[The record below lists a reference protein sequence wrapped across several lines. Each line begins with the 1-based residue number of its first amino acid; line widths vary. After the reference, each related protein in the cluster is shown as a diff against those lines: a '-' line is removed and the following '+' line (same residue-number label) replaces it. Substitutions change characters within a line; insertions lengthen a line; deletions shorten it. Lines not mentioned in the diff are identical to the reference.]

1 MMATIEARNLTK
13 IYGQKPVVNQVN
25 LEIHAGKLT
34 AYLGT
39 NGAGKSTTMRMLTKT
54 LQPSSGKVLYNGEDL
69 FKIHKQ
75 QVKISMVFQKGV
87 LDEELTVRENLQIRA
102 SMYQDVPRG
111 RIADLIRELK
121 LSSYVDR
128 KYGELSGGMRR
139 KADIAR
145 ALLNQPEILF
155 LDEPTTGLDV
165 QSRQE
170 IWQLLRRLKE
180 AGVGIFLTTHYLDEA
195 DNADYVYIIEQGGL
209 LTQGSAKELKK
220 RFGKNRLWFK
230 QAAAGYDEFDP
241 DKGYGFVID
250 RYQEVI
256 DLLNKY
262 QPKADEFSYEQAG
275 MDEVFL
281 QVTGRRINDA
291 SHS

>member
-1 MMATIEARNLTK
+1 M
-13 IYGQKPVVNQVN
+13 
-25 LEIHAGKLT
+25 
-34 AYLGT
+34 
-39 NGAGKSTTMRMLTKT
+39 
-54 LQPSSGKVLYNGEDL
+54 
-69 FKIHKQ
+69 
-75 QVKISMVFQKGV
+75 
-87 LDEELTVRENLQIRA
+87 
-102 SMYQDVPRG
+102 
-111 RIADLIRELK
+111 IRELK

-195 DNADYVYIIEQGGL
+195 DNADYVYIIEQGEL